1 LTIKANN
8 ESKGLQF
15 IFKNN
20 NQVSTVIEINEQE
33 RQKILLL
40 ELQVANLKEITY
52 L

>member
-1 LTIKANN
+1 MKVKDYNLFK
-8 ESKGLQF
+8 
-15 IFKNN
+15 KNN